1 MIHCSFN
8 PIPAFDVGNSE
19 GLAGNNRQRTSS
31 ASCPAKCVGI
41 KMRWGMIGLWHFPF
55 SPVAGSL
62 CDLTAAGDRRYFRAC
77 ATPNVFSNGLTKPV
91 PACVS
96 GSIRGRARAARRS
109 PGISS
114 SRSIEETAVWAAAF
128 KPNMAYF
135 EAMGIE
141 GIRLLEDLLAAMPED
156 VPVILDAKR
165 SDIGETQKYYAQGY
179 FGGWNVDAVTLNP
192 FLGYDSIEPFLD
204 WEGKGIYLLAVTSN
218 AGSADFQRQKLAD
231 GRSVF
236 ELVTALGERAKAEG
250 RKTDVGYVVG
260 LTNAA
265 DVLEKIPDAP
275 LLVPGLGAQGGDLA
289 SLAAAA
295 RSAPDVINVSR
306 GILYAGDER
315 GFGERAQDWAEK
327 IAAAYGK

>member
-1 MIHCSFN
+1 MRY
-8 PIPAFDVGNSE
+8 A
-19 GLAGNNRQRTSS
+19 QRLQQRIDKTGSRL
-31 ASCPAKCVGI
+31 CVGLDP
-41 KMRWGMIGLWHFPF
+41 RPGDG
-55 SPVAGSL
+55 G
-62 CDLTAAGDRRYFRAC
+62 AA
-77 ATPNVFSNGLTKPV
+77 
-91 PACVS
+91 
-96 GSIRGRARAARRS
+96 AARDFLRQV
-109 PGISS
+109 ID
-114 SRSIEETAVWAAAF
+114 ETATFAAAF

-141 GIRLLEDLLAAMPED
+141 GIRVLEELLAKMPGD

-236 ELVTALGERAKAEG
+236 ELVTALGERACHEG
-250 RKTDVGYVVG
+250 CKTDVGYVVG

-275 LLVPGLGAQGGDLA
+275 LLVPGLGAQGGDLV

-306 GILYAGDER
+306 GILYAGDDR
-315 GFGERAQDWAEK
+315 SFAERAQEWAEK
-327 IAAAYGK
+327 ISAAFAA

>member
-1 MIHCSFN
+1 MRY
-8 PIPAFDVGNSE
+8 A
-19 GLAGNNRQRTSS
+19 QRLQQRIEKTGSRL
-31 ASCPAKCVGI
+31 C
-41 KMRWGMIGLWHFPF
+41 IGLDPR
-55 SPVAGSL
+55 P
-62 CDLTAAGDRRYFRAC
+62 GDGGASF
-77 ATPNVFSNGLTKPV
+77 
-91 PACVS
+91 
-96 GSIRGRARAARRS
+96 ARS
-109 PGISS
+109 FLMQVV
-114 SRSIEETAVWAAAF
+114 EETAPWAAAY

-141 GIRLLEDLLAAMPED
+141 GIRLLEDLLARLPEE

-204 WEGKGIYLLAVTSN
+204 WEGKAIYLLAVTSN
-218 AGSADFQRQKLAD
+218 PGSADFQRQKLAD

-236 ELVTALGERAKAEG
+236 ELVTALGERSKVEARA
-250 RKTDVGYVVG
+250 TDVGYVVG

-265 DVLEKIPDAP
+265 EVLEKIPDAP

-306 GILYAGDER
+306 GILYAADDR
-315 GFGERAQDWAEK
+315 SFGARAQEWAEK
-327 IAAAYGK
+327 ISAAYKK

>member
-1 MIHCSFN
+1 MRY
-8 PIPAFDVGNSE
+8 A
-19 GLAGNNRQRTSS
+19 QRLQQRIEKTGSRL
-31 ASCPAKCVGI
+31 C
-41 KMRWGMIGLWHFPF
+41 IGLDPRPGDGGAATARDFLRQ
-55 SPVAGSL
+55 VI
-62 CDLTAAGDRRYFRAC
+62 DETAAH
-77 ATPNVFSNGLTKPV
+77 
-91 PACVS
+91 
-96 GSIRGRARAARRS
+96 
-109 PGISS
+109 
-114 SRSIEETAVWAAAF
+114 AAAF

-141 GIRLLEDLLAAMPED
+141 GIRLLEELLASMPGD

-204 WEGKGIYLLAVTSN
+204 WEGKGVYLLAVTSN

-236 ELVTALGERAKAEG
+236 ELVTALGERACHEG

-289 SLAAAA
+289 SLATAS
-295 RSAPDVINVSR
+295 RRAPDVINVSR
-306 GILYAGDER
+306 GILYAGDQLS
-315 GFGERAQDWAEK
+315 FSERARDWAEK
-327 IAAAYGK
+327 ISAAYAA